1 MMRETES
8 EISSRESSVREVPT
22 DLNDQ
27 DESFCLWALCNPR
40 KPAHRYFALIFMCF
54 LSFGSYFCYDNPGAL
69 QDQIMNDM
77 RVSTLQFTYLYSWY
91 SWPNVILCFFGGFL
105 IDRVFGIRLGALIF
119 SAFIL
124 VGQFVF
130 ALGALIDKYWLME
143 FGRFI
148 FGIGGESLSVAQN
161 TYAVSWF
168 KGKELNMVF
177 GMQLS
182 FARVGSAVNFNVT
195 PAIYREVAEHHSG
208 TAVLGITLFIAS
220 LTCVLS
226 LLCALIMGFFDW
238 RAEKILNK
246 AAGQCGEVVRLS
258 DIKDFPATFWVI
270 TGVCVA
276 YYSAIFPFI
285 GLGSVFFARKYG
297 LDHDTANTID
307 SIVYLISAVASPLLG
322 LMVDKVGRNLLW
334 VFISVFLTLVCHM
347 MLGFTTI
354 NPWIPMIGIGLTY
367 SLLACGLWP
376 MVALEVP
383 EHQLGTAYGI
393 MQSVQNLGLAVV
405 SIAAGA
411 IVDYKGYIFLEI
423 FFIYFVIISVI
434 CVILLFVL
442 NSSKGGLLNMTVAER
457 KAREDELKR
466 AELMENERL
475 LAAGSMADVTPHD
488 MLQPK
493 SDFYIRNRFLCR
505 IGAKLPPH
513 YNVTTC
519 ALMHR
524 TGLK

>member
-8 EISSRESSVREVPT
+8 ETSSRDPSVRETPT
-22 DLNDQ
+22 ELNNEDN
-27 DESFCLWALCNPR
+27 SFCLWALCNPR
-40 KPAHRYFALIFMCF
+40 KTAHRYFALIFMCF
-54 LSFGSYFCYDNPGAL
+54 LGFGSYFCYDNPGAL

-77 RVSTLQFTYLYSWY
+77 SVSTLQFTYLYSWY

-105 IDRVFGIRLGALIF
+105 IDRVFGIRLGAIIF
-119 SAFIL
+119 SVFIL
-124 VGQFVF
+124 AGQFVF
-130 ALGALIDKYWLME
+130 ALGALVDKYWLME
-143 FGRFI
+143 AGRFI
-148 FGIGGESLSVAQN
+148 FGIGGESLAVAQN

-177 GMQLS
+177 GIQLS

-195 PAIYREVAEHHSG
+195 PAIYREVAHHHSG
-208 TAVLGITLFIAS
+208 TTVLGITLFIAS
-220 LTCVLS
+220 VTCVLS
-226 LLCALIMGFFDW
+226 LISALIMGFFDW

-246 AAGQCGEVVRLS
+246 AAGQCGDVVRLS

-270 TGVCVA
+270 TAVCVT

-297 LDHDTANTID
+297 LDHDTANSVD
-307 SIVYLISAVASPLLG
+307 SIVYLISAVASPVLG
-322 LMVDKVGRNLLW
+322 FMVDKVGRNLLW
-334 VFISVFLTLVCHM
+334 VFLSVFLTLVCHM
-347 MLGFTTI
+347 ILGFTTI

-411 IVDYKGYIFLEI
+411 IVDYKGYVFLEI
-423 FFIYFVIISVI
+423 FFIYFVILSVI
-434 CVILLFVL
+434 CIILLFVL
-442 NSSKGGLLNMTVAER
+442 NTSKGGLLNMTVKER
-457 KAREDELKR
+457 KAREDELR
-466 AELMENERL
+466 SAELLENERL
-475 LAAGSMADVTPHD
+475 LASGSMADVTPHD

-513 YNVTTC
+513 YDITTC